1 MQRLIRYFRD
11 RHKRLKRPKRK
22 DRPPGCPQCDSIRF
36 QRILDKTYCDLYAI
50 DYLDSLLVRTEYPST
65 TESKTNWLV
74 VHAITCFFTEGGPM
88 YDDEP
93 PLEGEYLRAICIAL
107 SRNAL
112 RGLREAAI
120 VLDAQDRTT
129 LKKPPQSERS
139 RNFPMIAKGD

>member
-1 MQRLIRYFRD
+1 
-11 RHKRLKRPKRK
+11 
-22 DRPPGCPQCDSIRF
+22 
-36 QRILDKTYCDLYAI
+36 
-50 DYLDSLLVRTEYPST
+50 
-65 TESKTNWLV
+65 
-74 VHAITCFFTEGGPM
+74 M